1 MSKTTESGD
10 LQVAT
15 GDRAILPE
23 GTRLVPIHIMGK
35 RYMVP
40 ETLTIQKAME
50 YAGYQYIRS
59 CGCRGGICG
68 ACPTVYRVL
77 GNYNLKFCLACQTVV
92 EENMYLTQVPF
103 FPANRTNYRLEDVDA
118 SAETIARLYP
128 EVMKCVACNAC
139 TKSCPMDIE
148 VMEYVNAAMRGDLA
162 KVARLSFDCIQCGLC
177 SARCPAQIQHFH
189 LAQLCR
195 RLYARYQVPGAEHLR
210 KRTEE
215 VRAGKY
221 EEMLESLVGLDEES
235 LKERYVG
242 REMEPQDSE
251 GWQPQDRTFL

>member
-1 MSKTTESGD
+1 MSEAQQH
-10 LQVAT
+10 LNVAT

-23 GTRLVPIHIMGK
+23 GTKVVPIFIMGK
-35 RYMVP
+35 RYLVP

-68 ACPTVYRVL
+68 ACPTVYRIL
-77 GNYNLKFCLACQTVV
+77 GDYHLQFCLACQTVV
-92 EENMYLTQVPF
+92 QENMYLTQVPF
-103 FPANRTNYRLEDVDA
+103 FPANRTQYSLEDVDA
-118 SAETIARLYP
+118 TAETIVKLYP

-148 VMEYVNAAMRGDLA
+148 VMEYVNAAMRGDIA

-177 SARCPAQIQHFH
+177 SSRCPAQIQHFH

-195 RLYARYQVPGAEHLR
+195 RLYGRYVLPKAEHVR
-210 KRTEE
+210 NRVTEIN
-215 VRAGKY
+215 AGKY
-221 EEMLESLVGLDEES
+221 DMMLQDLVGADKKTLEE
-235 LKERYVG
+235 LYVK

-251 GWQPQDRTFL
+251 GWQPQDKSFL

>member
-1 MSKTTESGD
+1 MNDTRKEEIN
-10 LQVAT
+10 VAT

-23 GTRLVPIHIMGK
+23 GTKVVPIFIMGK
-35 RYMVP
+35 RYFVP

-68 ACPTVYRVL
+68 ACPTVYRIL
-77 GNYNLKFCLACQTVV
+77 GDYHLHFCLACQTVV
-92 EENMYLTQVPF
+92 QENMYLAQVPF
-103 FPANRTNYRLEDVDA
+103 FPTNRTSYKLEEVDA
-118 SAETIARLYP
+118 SAETIMKLYP

-148 VMEYVNAAMRGDLA
+148 VMEYVNAAMRGDIA

-177 SARCPAQIQHFH
+177 SSRCPAQIQHFH

-195 RLYARYQVPGAEHLR
+195 RLYARHMAPNAAHLQQR
-210 KRTEE
+210 VADIT
-215 VRAGKY
+215 AGKY
-221 EEMLESLVGLDEES
+221 RKMLEELVDAGAES
-235 LKERYVG
+235 LEELYVN

-251 GWQPQDRTFL
+251 GWEPQDKSYL